1 MVLQKKLRW
10 QCYQMRKN
18 HYRGKKTMK
27 IDHCIVE
34 AFLVYHQVYWLKL
47 SLAEPLLA
55 MLVRWTA
62 SEAAFPSAAILPDRA
77 RRVAEKKTVTG
88 NSYQAG
94 RLQTGWEYCWK
105 PAGERVC
112 GGGRGIKPTSL
123 STASHLRRK
132 SFSDKTQRS
141 PAPQRNKQ
149 TNKQT
154 NKSQR
159 SPAPQRPQVGD
170 RVQQFAGLAS
180 IPDMDPTNR
189 SQTRDLCRQLIM
201 ILATVPTV
209 LVDMKWEFAW

>member
-1 MVLQKKLRW
+1 MLPNAQKPLSWEK
-10 QCYQMRKN
+10 
-18 HYRGKKTMK
+18 
-27 IDHCIVE
+27 DHENRPLHCWS
-34 AFLVYHQVYWLKL
+34 FSCFSSLVYWLKL

-180 IPDMDPTNR
+180 TPDMDPTNR
-189 SQTRDLCRQLIM
+189 SQTRDLCTYDFGHCGHCAGRHEMRVCRDHIWEDLI
-201 ILATVPTV
+201 
-209 LVDMKWEFAW
+209 